1 MEEKIN
7 QTEMRFIAD
16 LTAMV
21 LDVIKNSKKYP
32 TMRNDVVKN
41 GHFPYRIFNET
52 HMAHMLTANWIRMI
66 MNMGMTMTPK
76 DFMDFWMNLGRR
88 IQDAADSDEGDIIN
102 REHYSN

>member
-1 MEEKIN
+1 
-7 QTEMRFIAD
+7 
-16 LTAMV
+16 
-21 LDVIKNSKKYP
+21 
-32 TMRNDVVKN
+32 
-41 GHFPYRIFNET
+41 
-52 HMAHMLTANWIRMI
+52 MI